1 MDERQNAY
9 FTNLLRDDPILQEQF
24 LMEPQDEIGFAYEN
38 EHAQVFTQASQTSAR
53 MGSTTKKGQ
62 RGPSFTIAEDKLIV
76 SAYLN
81 VSLDAVQGTDQKQK
95 TYWRRV
101 WEFFQENKPKS
112 FVSERNENSL
122 MNRWSVVQL
131 GVNKFCGCVAQVEAK
146 NQSGMNE
153 EDKLDQARDLYSQL
167 HGGLFQFEHCWNKLK
182 FQPKWLLD
190 LERKAPKKNR
200 TSTIPSPSSPELVD
214 LGGADATFVDL
225 DRPEGIKIEKKKRKK
240 SEIPTS
246 PIVPILIGIRE
257 DNKKTSDKKM
267 DVIQQI
273 VVQEQE
279 RQQFDKERLRQEQEK
294 ITIKQDRFHLEQL
307 KEEERIMLVDTSGL
321 PRMQQEYYQ
330 SRQMEIL
337 QKREKRI

>member
-122 MNRWSVVQL
+122 MNRWSVGQL
-131 GVNKFCGCVAQVEAK
+131 GINKFCGCVAQVEAK
-146 NQSGMNE
+146 NQSGKNE

-190 LERKAPKKNR
+190 LERKTPKKNR
-200 TSTIPSPSSPELVD
+200 TSTVTSPSSPELVD

-225 DRPEGIKIEKKKRKK
+225 DRPE
-240 SEIPTS
+240 
-246 PIVPILIGIRE
+246 
-257 DNKKTSDKKM
+257 
-267 DVIQQI
+267 
-273 VVQEQE
+273 EQE

-307 KEEERIMLVDTSGL
+307 KEADRIMLVDTSGL

-330 SRQMEIL
+330 SQQMEIL